1 MGQMMGM
8 ASGISGMIGSN
19 MSQAASRGQLY
30 EQAGQA
36 EASIADID
44 LQAAQ
49 KSSQRAQALASVM
62 ATIES
67 RRAGAGLSSDSP
79 TAMAI
84 ERQIIGSARRA
95 GQIENASASQA
106 RAGLYAK
113 ANMLRAAG
121 YEAGRLLDLKFGIG
135 MNPGSHLFTKQGKD
149 AMYGGNANMTST
161 GDCKS
166 RKK

>member
-8 ASGISGMIGSN
+8 ASGFSGMIGAN

-36 EASIADID
+36 EASIADVD
-44 LQAAQ
+44 MQAAQ
-49 KSSQRAQALASVM
+49 KSEQRAKALASAM

-79 TAMAI
+79 TGVAI
-84 ERQIIGSARRA
+84 ERELMRSARRA

-106 RAGLYAK
+106 RAGLLAK

-121 YEAGRLLDLKFGIG
+121 FEAGRLLDLKFATT
-135 MNPGSHLFTKQGKD
+135 NPFGLSLAGKYREED
-149 AMYGGNANMTST
+149 MYTNNPNMTQT
-161 GDCKS
+161 GQYKN